1 MGEQSLNGR
10 TIGHY
15 RILERIGG
23 GGMGVVYQAEDLNLG
38 RRVALKFL
46 PEDTARDPQALE
58 RLRREA
64 RAASALDHPNICTI
78 YEIGESDGLPF
89 IAMQYLDGQ
98 TLKHRIEGRPLPLDL
113 LLDWGIEI
121 ADALE
126 AAHSQGIIHRDIKPA
141 NIFITR
147 RGEAKILD
155 FGLAKVLERKAPGA
169 PAQDATAATLE
180 SLPEHLT
187 SPGVAVG
194 TVAYMSPEQARG
206 EELDTRTD
214 LFSFGAVLYEMAT
227 GRQPFTGNTTALLHD
242 SILNRAPSP
251 PARLNPEIPP
261 RLVEIIE
268 KALEKDREVRCQS
281 AAELRAD
288 LKRLKRDTES
298 GRSTAT
304 MTAAVTEA
312 PAETPSAKAPSGS
325 SAVATV
331 AREHRWG
338 LTAMAVLVLLL
349 AAAAAYGLYAFL
361 HRGGGPMPF
370 QNFSITQV
378 TNSGETS
385 GAAISPD
392 GKFILS
398 VRNTN
403 GEQSLWLR
411 NIPTG
416 SDTQVI
422 PPVATAYRG
431 LAFSPDGNYIYFR
444 QAADK
449 VQDTW
454 NLYRAPLLGGTP
466 QVIGKDVDSNVTF
479 SPDGKRMAFAR
490 FNDPELGKWRLLTA
504 NPDGSDAKVQLIGPG
519 ALGAWDLAWSPD
531 GKHIA
536 CTLRSVVDAAGGIDM
551 FDLATDRLQ
560 TFTRFGDK
568 VPYELAWLPD
578 GRGLLLVYAP
588 APVIGPEPSQAQIG
602 LISYPDGNFRT
613 VTNDTNRYSTLTL
626 SADAKTLATVQ
637 VQTSREI
644 DILPGTGSGTP
655 EPVPGISK
663 REQFHGF
670 TWTSSGQLLVSLED
684 KLVRM
689 PVDRASSVNATSEAL
704 GKTSLVTICAGGRH
718 LIFDRNSPGSGNSEN
733 IWRADADGSNST
745 QISHGK
751 ADIFATCAADG
762 KWVYYE
768 DFTAQRLMRVPL
780 AGGTEEVVPGGAV
793 PNSIFA
799 GLAVSPD
806 GKTLAYIPST
816 ASGATMTTSQK
827 LALVDLTA
835 NGKSAPRLLDVDP
848 RTTGFPLQFTPDG
861 KAVAYAIEDKGVDN
875 IWIQPLDGSKGRQI
889 TDFSSQTISNFR
901 WSPDGK
907 RLAVARS
914 QSTSDVILLRDTTP

>member
-1 MGEQSLNGR
+1 MGEQPLSGR

-89 IAMQYLDGQ
+89 IAMQYLEGQ

-155 FGLAKVLERKAPGA
+155 FGLAKVLERRIPGGA
-169 PAQDATAATLE
+169 PQEATQATLPN
-180 SLPEHLT
+180 LPEHLT

-242 SILNRAPSP
+242 AILNRAPAP
-251 PARLNPEIPP
+251 PAHLNAEVPP
-261 RLVEIIE
+261 KLVEIIE

-298 GRSTAT
+298 GRSTTT
-304 MTAAVTEA
+304 MAAAPANETS
-312 PAETPSAKAPSGS
+312 PAETPSSS
-325 SAVATV
+325 SAVAVV
-331 AREHRWG
+331 AREHKWG
-338 LTAMAVLVLLL
+338 LTAAALVVLLL

-361 HRGGGPMPF
+361 HRGGGPMSF
-370 QNFSITQV
+370 RNFSITQV
-378 TNSGETS
+378 TNSGEAS
-385 GAAISPD
+385 QAAISPD

-398 VRNTN
+398 VKDAN
-403 GEQSLWLR
+403 GAESLWLR

-416 SDTQVI
+416 SDTQVV

-444 QAADK
+444 RATNK
-449 VQDTW
+449 LQDTW
-454 NLYRAPLLGGTP
+454 NLYRAPVLGGTP
-466 QVIGKDVDSNVTF
+466 QAIGKDVDSNVTF
-479 SPDGKRMAFAR
+479 SPDGKRMAFTR

-504 NPDGSDAKVQLIGPG
+504 NPDGTNVKVLLISPG
-519 ALGAWDLAWSPD
+519 TEGCWYVAWSPD
-531 GKHIA
+531 GKRVA
-536 CTLRSVVDAAGGIDM
+536 CSMRSLPGRIDM
-551 FDLATDRLQ
+551 FDLASGRLQ
-560 TFTRFGDK
+560 PFVRFDDRI
-568 VPYELAWLPD
+568 PFELNWQPD
-578 GRGLLLVYAP
+578 GRGLLLVYSRGFVG
-588 APVIGPEPSQAQIG
+588 PVPSHAQIG
-602 LISYPDGNFRT
+602 FLSFPAGSFRT
-613 VTNDTNRYSTLTL
+613 VTNDTNRYATLTL

-655 EPVPGISK
+655 EPIPGLSK
-663 REQFHGF
+663 REQFSGF
-670 TWTSSGQLLVSLED
+670 DWTTDGQLLVSAGNQ
-684 KLVRM
+684 LVRM
-689 PVDRASSVNATSEAL
+689 PVGRTGSASATSEPLAQ
-704 GKTSLVTICAGGRH
+704 TSGINICRGGRY
-718 LIFDRNSPGSGNSEN
+718 IVFSAYASGSGSAMN
-733 IWRADADGSNST
+733 IWRADADGSNPK
-745 QISHGK
+745 QLSHGK
-751 ADIFATCAADG
+751 RDIFATCSPDG
-762 KWVYYE
+762 TWVYYE
-768 DFTAQRLMRVPL
+768 DFVAQRLMRVPID
-780 AGGTEEVVPGGAV
+780 GGTGEVVPGSVV
-793 PNSIFA
+793 PNSIFG
-799 GLAVSPD
+799 GLALSPD

-816 ASGATMTTSQK
+816 ANAATMTTSQK
-827 LALVDLTA
+827 LALVDLAA
-835 NGKSAPRLLDVDP
+835 NGKSAPRLVDVDP
-848 RTTGFPLQFTPDG
+848 RTTGFPLRFTPDG

-875 IWIQPLDGSKGRQI
+875 IWVQPLDGSKGRQI
-889 TDFSSQTISNFR
+889 TDFSSQGITNFR

-907 RLAVARS
+907 RLAAARS
-914 QSTSDVILLRDTTP
+914 QSTSDVILLREANP